1 MQHRKVLIGMSGGVD
16 SSVAVKRMLEA
27 GFECTGCN
35 LLLACGEVSDDARL
49 AAERFGIPFLSM
61 DMRDIFRHQVQDRF
75 AAVYEAGETPNPCID
90 CNRELKFGAMLEKA
104 LELGFDAVVTGHYA
118 QIRYDSERG
127 RYLLYK
133 AEDKAKDQTY
143 FLYCLDQHQ
152 LAHTLFPL
160 GGLTKDQVRAIAE
173 EAGLLNAKKRD
184 SQDICFIPDG
194 NYLEFLK
201 SHTGKAYAAG
211 DYLDRDGNV
220 IGQHKGAVAYTIGQ
234 RKGLGIA
241 LGAPAYVCAK
251 DMERN
256 TVTLG
261 PNEALFTEELI
272 ADELNWIPFPAL
284 SEPMEVTAKIRHS
297 QTEQP
302 CTVYPMGD
310 QVRVVFRQA
319 QRAVTP
325 GQAVVFYQGDLVVG
339 GGRIR
344 SAGKQDTI

>member
-1 MQHRKVLIGMSGGVD
+1 MQQKKVLIGMSGGVD
-16 SSVAVKRMLEA
+16 SSVAVKRMLDA
-27 GFECTGCN
+27 GYGSTGCN
-35 LLLACGEVSDDARL
+35 LLLACGAVSDDARL

-118 QIRYDSERG
+118 QIRFDQESG

-160 GGLTKDQVRAIAE
+160 GDLTKDQVRAIAE

-194 NYLEFLK
+194 NYLDFLR
-201 SHTGKAYAAG
+201 SHTGKDYAPG

-220 IGQHKGAVAYTIGQ
+220 LGQHKGAVAYTIGQ

-251 DMERN
+251 DMKHN

-261 PNEALFTEELI
+261 PNEALFTDELI

-284 SEPMEVTAKIRHS
+284 SGPMEVTAKIRHS
-297 QTEQP
+297 QTEQE
-302 CTVYPMGD
+302 CTVYPLGD
-310 QVRVVFRQA
+310 QVRVVFRQP

-325 GQAVVFYQGDLVVG
+325 GQAVVFYRGDLVVG

-344 SAGKQDTI
+344 SAGAPDTA